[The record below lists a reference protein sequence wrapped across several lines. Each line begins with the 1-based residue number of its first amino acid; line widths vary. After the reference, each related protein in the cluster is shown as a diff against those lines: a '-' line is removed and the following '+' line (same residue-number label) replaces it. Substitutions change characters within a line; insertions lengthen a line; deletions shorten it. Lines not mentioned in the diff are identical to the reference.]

1 MPELPEVE
9 VTVRGIAP
17 GVVGRRIDRVVVRQ
31 ADLRRPVPDTLAA
44 TLAGTTIE
52 TVHRRG
58 KFILVDVAQRPADD
72 LDPARAGTLLVHLG
86 MTGTLRVMPAD
97 TPLRPH
103 DHVDLVLGDRVLRF
117 NDPRRFGLV
126 VWHPRSD
133 GPVLDSP
140 HFEKLG
146 VEPFSKAFAGDAG
159 GRLLFRLSR
168 GRTVAIKPF
177 LLAGEAVVGVGNIYA
192 SESLFRARIR
202 PTTPAGRIALP
213 RYLVLAAAIRET
225 LAAAID
231 QGGSTLRDFVGAD
244 GARGYFQHHAYVYDR
259 EGLPCRVCGTPI
271 RMIRQ
276 GQRATFHCPH
286 CQR

>member
-17 GVVGRRIDRVVVRQ
+17 GVVGRRIESVVVRK
-31 ADLRRPVPDTLAA
+31 ADLRRAVPDTLAE
-44 TLAGTTIE
+44 TLVGTTIE
-52 TVHRRG
+52 TVRRRG
-58 KFILVDVAQRPADD
+58 KFILVDCVDGAHGDD
-72 LDPARAGTLLVHLG
+72 DARAGTLLVHLG

-97 TPLRPH
+97 APVRTH
-103 DHVDLVLGDRVLRF
+103 DHVDLGLGDRVLRF

-126 VWHPRSD
+126 DWHPRSA

-140 HFEKLG
+140 HFAKLG
-146 VEPFSKAFAGDAG
+146 VEPFSAAFAGDDA
-159 GRLLFRLSR
+159 GRLLHRLSR
-168 GRTVAIKPF
+168 GRTVPIKPW

-213 RYLVLAAAIRET
+213 RYVVLGAAIRET
-225 LAAAID
+225 LADAIAE
-231 QGGSTLRDFVGAD
+231 GGSTLRDFVGAD
-244 GARGYFQHHAYVYDR
+244 GASGYFQHRSFVYDR
-259 EGLPCRVCGTPI
+259 AGEPCRICGSPI
-271 RMIRQ
+271 RTIRQ
-276 GQRATFHCPH
+276 AGRATFFCRH